1 MTTTNKLRR
10 HRPKRKMVIGKS
22 EYVKAHRV
30 VQDRLSYKVTR
41 HKFSSKCFSKVGVR
55 IKTMNAWTVSS
66 KR

>member
-1 MTTTNKLRR
+1 
-10 HRPKRKMVIGKS
+10 MVIGKS

-41 HKFSSKCFSKVGVR
+41 HKYSSKCFSKVGVR
-55 IKTMNAWTVSS
+55 IKTMNAWTASS

>member
-1 MTTTNKLRR
+1 MATTNKLRR

-41 HKFSSKCFSKVGVR
+41 HKYSSKCFSKVGVR
-55 IKTMNAWTVSS
+55 IKTMNAWTASS